1 MRSCLLDPVLHWQP
15 VDWCGGN
22 VTSGHNCCGHNKHPF
37 SPLAKWLLVRAA
49 LQTCCVFFFS
59 DCLSSLTNFDH
70 KKVPEAL
77 NKSQFLP
84 VVFWAETRKLWFP
97 LLVHSSKRHQRS
109 NYYPANQAELMEPGS
124 KFPTLPWVGCLSWSF
139 RKFFS
144 SKIVQD
150 DSKHHTAQSSPFF
163 GWPEE

>member
-1 MRSCLLDPVLHWQP
+1 MSFRSRPSLAACWLMRWKCDQWPQLLWSQQTPVFTI
-15 VDWCGGN
+15 GE
-22 VTSGHNCCGHNKHPF
+22 VTS
-37 SPLAKWLLVRAA
+37 
-49 LQTCCVFFFS
+49 CVSCTTNMLCFFFS